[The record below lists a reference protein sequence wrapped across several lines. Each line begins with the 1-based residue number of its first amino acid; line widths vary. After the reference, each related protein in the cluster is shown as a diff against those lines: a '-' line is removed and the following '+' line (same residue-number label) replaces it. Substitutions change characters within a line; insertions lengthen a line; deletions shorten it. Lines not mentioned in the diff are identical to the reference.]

1 MEERLGSHE
10 AELEEYLPKGK
21 RRGGLTQERASLRT
35 VVCGTDGRL
44 QTRARAQGFTI
55 QRLNDR
61 TDPPCVK
68 ALSKLL
74 RWLILKIKPLLPI

>member
-44 QTRARAQGFTI
+44 QTRARAGI
-55 QRLNDR
+55 HYSA
-61 TDPPCVK
+61 VE
-68 ALSKLL
+68 
-74 RWLILKIKPLLPI
+74 